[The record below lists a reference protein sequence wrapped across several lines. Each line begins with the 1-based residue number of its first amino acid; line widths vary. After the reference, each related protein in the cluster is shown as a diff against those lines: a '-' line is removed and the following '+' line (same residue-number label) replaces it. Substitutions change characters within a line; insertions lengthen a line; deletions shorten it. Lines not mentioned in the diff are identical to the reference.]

1 MTPCCGTAGFNS
13 ILRDNLKTVKKS
25 IYAGTT
31 SFIRDPVARVVATEC
46 LTLKTTSFSFTSF
59 LERFYQ
65 QLKADA
71 TDSSTRGRA
80 AWDLTME
87 VFLQIWKKILPLF
100 VALLVVSKLA
110 KKLLLLTFGQL
121 FMHNE

>member
-13 ILRDNLKTVKKS
+13 ILRDNLKKVKKS

-110 KKLLLLTFGQL
+110 KKLLLLTFG
-121 FMHNE
+121 